1 VTENHR
7 QAVLATRAGGLCLL
21 LALLSAC
28 ASAPAA
34 KETALAVENVGTE
47 TAPTAPRKGTGLAD
61 EIRTL
66 VETGTPPSLLRALDL
81 IRSRDL
87 SESEFGRAMS
97 AASVTLLAK
106 LYPEIPMTLPP
117 ADPPSTHVYARILSE
132 AERGGYT
139 PASST
144 STDYLEHVLPFIA
157 LLGEKRSE
165 RLASALPDLERAA
178 QLSSSSVLDPYFRGI
193 VAERQ
198 GRNEDALAAY
208 NEARKRSAD
217 CYPAGAGAAR
227 VLSSTG
233 RSGEAVTLLQD
244 LLVRYPDNILV
255 KRELARAYYESG
267 DWPRAAPAIA
277 EVLQRDPKDTR
288 FMLMRAHALVE
299 QGAFV
304 QAQPLLDA
312 LANVDAGNRLY
323 LFLRARVQAEGYR
336 NRDSAIAYLRSILR
350 SNPLDVEASAYA
362 ARLLLESQR
371 SEDNQEGRQLLGRLL
386 SSSSSSLAVVE
397 LALKDA
403 ITREAW
409 AEAAPLVKRLLQDR
423 RSAEDLKNA
432 YLVHRGLKETDAG
445 LAVARELYE
454 RDRTNDEA
462 VALYASALAET
473 GQKAEAAR
481 LIDAKLVTA
490 TGGTAKSRFYYL
502 RSRLRADEDTAMGD
516 LRSSLFE
523 DPRNLEALMA
533 MMEIYRRRKDDRRT
547 VYYLKQALALAPDD
561 PVLKKYQGEY
571 SALLGTTP

>member
-1 VTENHR
+1 MTEKG
-7 QAVLATRAGGLCLL
+7 QAILAARAGGLCLL
-21 LALLSAC
+21 LALLNAC
-28 ASAPAA
+28 ATTPTA
-34 KETALAVENVGTE
+34 KETALVVDGGTPE

-87 SESEFGRAMS
+87 GESEFGRAMS
-97 AASVTLLAK
+97 AAAVTLLSK
-106 LYPEIPMTLPP
+106 LYPEIPMALPP
-117 ADPPSTHVYARILSE
+117 ADPPPTHVYARILSE
-132 AERGGYT
+132 GERGGYT

-165 RLASALPDLERAA
+165 RLSSALPDLERAA
-178 QLSSSSVLDPYFRGI
+178 QLNSSSVLDPYFRGL

-227 VLSSTG
+227 VLSSVG
-233 RSGEAVTLLQD
+233 RAGEAVTLLQD

-255 KRELARAYYESG
+255 KRELARAYYELG

-403 ITREAW
+403 ITRESW
-409 AEAAPLVKRLLQDR
+409 AEAVPLVKRLLQDR

-481 LIDAKLVTA
+481 LIDAKLATA

-502 RSRLRADEDTAMGD
+502 RSRLRADEDTAMSD